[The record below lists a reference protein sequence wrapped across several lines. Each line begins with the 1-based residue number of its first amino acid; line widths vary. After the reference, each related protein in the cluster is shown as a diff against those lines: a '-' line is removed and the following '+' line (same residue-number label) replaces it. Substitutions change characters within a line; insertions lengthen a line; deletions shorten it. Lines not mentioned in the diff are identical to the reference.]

1 MVFYDAGHDQALED
15 LGLLHYVKEARVL
28 PLLVKAR
35 KNPFMEIH
43 RKIKRLFKLKLP
55 KFDMNKILKRLFRNP
70 FRIPQRQL
78 SGKMPPLKM

>member
-1 MVFYDAGHDQALED
+1 MFYDAGREQALRD
-15 LGLLHYVKEARVL
+15 LGLLHHVKEAKVL

-43 RKIKRLFKLKLP
+43 RKIKRLFKLKMP
-55 KFDMNKILKRLFRNP
+55 KFDMNKLLSRMFRNP

-78 SGKMPPLKM
+78 SGKTPPLKM